1 MDNERLDKTIEFILN
16 NQAQFYA
23 DLQQVQET
31 NKQIQETQ
39 KEAEKRVN
47 VFERVCLNLYNTT
60 VEHGKQISENG
71 KQIAELTTDIKELRD
86 AQSETDKR
94 LRETD
99 ERLNAVIVMAEK
111 FFGSQN
117 GKSEK

>member
-1 MDNERLDKTIEFILN
+1 MDDEKLEKTIEFILN

-23 DLQQVQET
+23 DLQ
-31 NKQIQETQ
+31 KIQETQ

-47 VFERVCLNLYNTT
+47 VLERACLNLYNIS
-60 VEHGKQISENG
+60 VEHGKQIAENG
-71 KQIAELTTDIKELRD
+71 KQVAQLTEDVKELRE

-94 LRETD
+94 FRETD
-99 ERLNAVIVMAEK
+99 ERLNAVIFMAEK

>member
-1 MDNERLDKTIEFILN
+1 MDDEKIDKTIEFILN

-47 VFERVCLNLYNTT
+47 VLERACLNLYNIS
-60 VEHGKQISENG
+60 VEHGKQITENG
-71 KQIAELTTDIKELRD
+71 KQIVQLTEDIKEQREAQKATD
-86 AQSETDKR
+86 A
-94 LRETD
+94 
-99 ERLNAVIVMAEK
+99 RLNAVIYMAEK